1 MVSYFN
7 KKEGE
12 NVNRFQDFLYRFF
25 FEERTDILND
35 SDLIIKEINDF
46 KTSFRRKCMID
57 GERYYEGKHDI
68 IHMKRTVIGEG
79 GKLEEVENLPN
90 HHVIDNQYAK
100 MVNQKKNYLLGQPM
114 VIKSDNQ
121 VYSDALN
128 DIFNKRFMRMMKNI
142 LEDALN
148 EGISYLY
155 IGYDEE
161 GHLKFTKLKGH
172 EVVPLWK
179 DSDHTELEGA
189 IRFYPTIIESK
200 HEKRIV
206 DKIEVYNADGVY
218 RMTLDDGRLIADE
231 KKPYEPYITIAND
244 DGSEECLNWINI
256 PLVPFKYNSKEIPLL
271 NKVKS
276 LQDGINQILS
286 TFQNNMEEDS
296 RNTILIIVNYDGE
309 NLGEFRR
316 NLAQYGAVKVKNING
331 TGGDVRSLQVE
342 VNAENYKVILELFK
356 KALIENAMG
365 FDAKDD
371 RIAGNPNQMNIQS
384 MYSDIDL
391 DANDIETEFQASFEQ
406 LIWFINCHLENIG
419 IGNFESEDIEI
430 IFNRDMLM
438 NESEIID
445 NVNKSTDLSL
455 ETRLANHPWIDD
467 VDEELEKI
475 NKQKQEEIDSYVSA
489 FPTSLPPAGRE
500 TIKNGEVNEE

>member
-1 MVSYFN
+1 M
-7 KKEGE
+7 
-12 NVNRFQDFLYRFF
+12 NRFQDFLYRFI

-35 SDLIIKEINDF
+35 GDMIIKEINDF
-46 KTSFRRKCMID
+46 KTSFRRRCMID

-68 IHMKRTVIGEG
+68 LHVKRTVIGEG
-79 GKLEEVENLPN
+79 GVLTEVDNLPN

-100 MVNQKKNYLLGQPM
+100 MVNQKKNYLLGQPF
-114 VIKSDNQ
+114 VIQSDNEA
-121 VYSDALN
+121 YSKALN
-128 DIFNKRFMRMMKNI
+128 EVFNKRFMRMMKNI
-142 LEDALN
+142 LEDSLN

-155 IGYDEE
+155 VGYDEE

-179 DSDHTELEGA
+179 DSDHTELDGA
-189 IRFYPTIIESK
+189 IRFYPTVIENR

-206 DKIEVYNADGVY
+206 EKIEVYNTDGVY

-231 KKPYEPYITIAND
+231 TNPYEPYITVSND
-244 DGSEECLNWINI
+244 DGSEECLNWVNI
-256 PLVPFKYNSKEIPLL
+256 PIIPFKYNSKEIPLL
-271 NKVKS
+271 KKVKS

-296 RNTILIIVNYDGE
+296 RNTILVLVNYDGQ

-316 NLAQYGAVKVKNING
+316 NLAQYGAVKVRSRDGNS
-331 TGGDVRSLQVE
+331 GDVKSLQVE
-342 VNAENYKVILELFK
+342 VNAENYKIILELFK

-371 RIAGNPNQMNIQS
+371 RLAGNPNQMNIQS

-391 DANDIETEFQASFEQ
+391 DANDIETGFQASFEQ
-406 LIWFINCHLENIG
+406 LLWFINCHFSNTG
-419 IGNFESEDIEI
+419 IGNFENEDVEV

-467 VDEELEKI
+467 VDDELEKI
-475 NKQKQEEIDSYVSA
+475 EKQKDEEMNSYINA
-489 FPTSLPPAGRE
+489 FQPKTNSDGDD
-500 TIKNGEVNEE
+500 VDEE

>member
-1 MVSYFN
+1 
-7 KKEGE
+7 
-12 NVNRFQDFLYRFF
+12 
-25 FEERTDILND
+25 
-35 SDLIIKEINDF
+35 
-46 KTSFRRKCMID
+46 
-57 GERYYEGKHDI
+57 
-68 IHMKRTVIGEG
+68 
-79 GKLEEVENLPN
+79 
-90 HHVIDNQYAK
+90 
-100 MVNQKKNYLLGQPM
+100 
-114 VIKSDNQ
+114 
-121 VYSDALN
+121 
-128 DIFNKRFMRMMKNI
+128 
-142 LEDALN
+142 
-148 EGISYLY
+148 
-155 IGYDEE
+155 
-161 GHLKFTKLKGH
+161 
-172 EVVPLWK
+172 
-179 DSDHTELEGA
+179 
-189 IRFYPTIIESK
+189 
-200 HEKRIV
+200 
-206 DKIEVYNADGVY
+206 
-218 RMTLDDGRLIADE
+218 MTLDDGRLIADE

-331 TGGDVRSLQVE
+331 AGGDVRSLQVE

-371 RIAGNPNQMNIQS
+371 RISGNPNQMNIQS

-467 VDEELEKI
+467 VDDELEKI

-489 FPTSLPPAGRE
+489 FPTGLPPAGRE

>member
-1 MVSYFN
+1 
-7 KKEGE
+7 
-12 NVNRFQDFLYRFF
+12 
-25 FEERTDILND
+25 
-35 SDLIIKEINDF
+35 
-46 KTSFRRKCMID
+46 
-57 GERYYEGKHDI
+57 
-68 IHMKRTVIGEG
+68 
-79 GKLEEVENLPN
+79 
-90 HHVIDNQYAK
+90 
-100 MVNQKKNYLLGQPM
+100 
-114 VIKSDNQ
+114 
-121 VYSDALN
+121 
-128 DIFNKRFMRMMKNI
+128 
-142 LEDALN
+142 
-148 EGISYLY
+148 
-155 IGYDEE
+155 
-161 GHLKFTKLKGH
+161 
-172 EVVPLWK
+172 
-179 DSDHTELEGA
+179 
-189 IRFYPTIIESK
+189 
-200 HEKRIV
+200 
-206 DKIEVYNADGVY
+206 
-218 RMTLDDGRLIADE
+218 
-231 KKPYEPYITIAND
+231 
-244 DGSEECLNWINI
+244 
-256 PLVPFKYNSKEIPLL
+256 
-271 NKVKS
+271 
-276 LQDGINQILS
+276 
-286 TFQNNMEEDS
+286 MEEDS

-331 TGGDVRSLQVE
+331 AGGDVRSLQVE

-489 FPTSLPPAGRE
+489 FPTGLPPAGRE

>member
-1 MVSYFN
+1 M
-7 KKEGE
+7 
-12 NVNRFQDFLYRFF
+12 NRFRDFLYRFF
-25 FEERTDILND
+25 FEEKTNLL
-35 SDLIIKEINDF
+35 SDDDMIIKEINDF

-57 GERYYEGKHDI
+57 GERYYEGKQDI
-68 IHMKRTVIGEG
+68 LHVKRTVIGEG
-79 GKLEEVENLPN
+79 GKLETVDNLPN
-90 HHVIDNQYAK
+90 HHVVDNQYAK

-114 VIKSDNQ
+114 LVKSDNDI
-121 VYSDALN
+121 YNSALN

-142 LEDALN
+142 LEDSLN
-148 EGISYLY
+148 EGICYLY
-155 IGYDEE
+155 VGYDDN
-161 GHLKFTKLKGH
+161 GHLQFTKLKGH
-172 EVVPLWK
+172 EIIPLWK
-179 DSDHTELEGA
+179 DADHTELEGA
-189 IRFYPTIIESK
+189 IRFYPVIMDYKHERRIIE
-200 HEKRIV
+200 
-206 DKIEVYNADGVY
+206 KIEVYNADGIY
-218 RMTLDDGRLIADE
+218 RLILDDGRLIADDE
-231 KKPYEPYITIAND
+231 KSYEPYITVASD
-244 DGSEECLNWINI
+244 DGSEECLNWVNI
-256 PLVPFKYNSKEIPLL
+256 PIIPFKYNSKEMPLL
-271 NKVKS
+271 NKIKS

-331 TGGDVRSLQVE
+331 AGGDVRSLQVE
-342 VNAENYKVILELFK
+342 VNAENYKIILELFK

-371 RIAGNPNQMNIQS
+371 RLSGTPNQMNIQS

-406 LIWFINCHLENIG
+406 LLWFINCHLANVG
-419 IGNFESEDIEI
+419 IGNFENEDVEV

-438 NESEIID
+438 NEGEIID

-467 VDEELEKI
+467 VEDELEKI
-475 NKQKQEEIDSYVSA
+475 KKQKLEEVDSYVNA
-489 FPTSLPPAGRE
+489 FPTRLPPTSRE
-500 TIKNGEVNEE
+500 TNLKDGEVDEE